1 MTHAIFFLYSCTEE
15 RTRHRKWH
23 CRFAWNRRGASS
35 EGCEITLAKS
45 SGWSHHKEDKTKGHS
60 EPWIICCC
68 HPTPSH
74 NPSLCDSLFWS
85 YVMNGR
91 LWSALSILLPQYS
104 DNANILWPE
113 LSEVCLWRTERLRS
127 RGKGGRHFSIC
138 PCPCA
143 KILNSTV
150 QVLSLLGQGFRMYIM
165 VLLNCKIFVVLV
177 LRAPAGLLPVP
188 GLDTRTL
195 GGCSNSVTF
204 TLAAATEI

>member
-23 CRFAWNRRGASS
+23 CRFTWNRQGASS

-60 EPWIICCC
+60 KPWIICCC

-91 LWSALSILLPQYS
+91 LWSALSILLPPYS
-104 DNANILWPE
+104 NNANILWPE

-127 RGKGGRHFSIC
+127 RRKGGRLRSTRVS
-138 PCPCA
+138 PCA
-143 KILNSTV
+143 EILKPYKNGITV
-150 QVLSLLGQGFRMYIM
+150 FAVILF
-165 VLLNCKIFVVLV
+165 
-177 LRAPAGLLPVP
+177 RAPMGVR
-188 GLDTRTL
+188 GSCQCLD
-195 GGCSNSVTF
+195 
-204 TLAAATEI
+204 

>member
-1 MTHAIFFLYSCTEE
+1 MTKKGTSLVVTHAIFFLYSCAEE
-15 RTRHRKWH
+15 RTRRRRWH
-23 CRFAWNRRGASS
+23 CRFARNRRGASS

-104 DNANILWPE
+104 NNANILWPE
-113 LSEVCLWRTERLRS
+113 LSEVCLWRTGRLRS
-127 RGKGGRHFSIC
+127 RGKEDDSFQHEFSLV
-138 PCPCA
+138 P
-143 KILNSTV
+143 KYSTNIYNKFSCSAAV
-150 QVLSLLGQGFRMYIM
+150 TGAIKMYVM
-165 VLLNCKIFVVLV
+165 VLLNCKISVVLV
-177 LRAPAGLLPVP
+177 LWAPVGVEGSCQCP
-188 GLDTRTL
+188 D
-195 GGCSNSVTF
+195 
-204 TLAAATEI
+204 

>member
-1 MTHAIFFLYSCTEE
+1 MLIPFGFFFFPPWHQNNEEKGTSLVVTHAIFFLYSCTEE

-23 CRFAWNRRGASS
+23 CRFAWNGRRASS

-104 DNANILWPE
+104 NNANVLWPQ
-113 LSEVCLWRTERLRS
+113 LSEVCPWRARL
-127 RGKGGRHFSIC
+127 
-138 PCPCA
+138 
-143 KILNSTV
+143 
-150 QVLSLLGQGFRMYIM
+150 
-165 VLLNCKIFVVLV
+165 
-177 LRAPAGLLPVP
+177 
-188 GLDTRTL
+188 
-195 GGCSNSVTF
+195 
-204 TLAAATEI
+204 